1 MSIEVTCEC
10 GKRFSVGDQ
19 FAGKRG
25 RCKACGR
32 VVTVPAA
39 QTAAA
44 ESAQPIVFPDR
55 PSDDLVASPE
65 PKKSGPSSF
74 AAYPPFS
81 KRDRGGEKKAA
92 HISVHVSPALVLL
105 VILAMVIPTAIYLVE
120 QGPVKAKNQWE
131 KIEPTAE
138 GNITSQI
145 TRAIQHE
152 YAGFAFGNNDDEGI
166 SRHKALN
173 VVFAEP
179 VIMIRLPESIQ
190 IQGRTTEGMF
200 KGAFHP
206 QTMRFEADVPILGQ
220 IHKVD
225 GSVTDDDQSLDLDG
239 QKIN

>member
-1 MSIEVTCEC
+1 MPIQIICEC

-39 QTAAA
+39 QPAK
-44 ESAQPIVFPDR
+44 PMVKPG
-55 PSDDLVASPE
+55 PSPDDLVAAQA
-65 PKKSGPSSF
+65 PKRNNPSLF

-81 KRDRGGEKKAA
+81 KQDRGGEGKPARVS
-92 HISVHVSPALVLL
+92 IHVNPALVLL
-105 VILAMVIPTAIYLVE
+105 VILAIGIPSGIYLVE
-120 QGPVKAKNQWE
+120 QGPIKAKNQWE

-145 TRAIQHE
+145 TRTIQHE
-152 YAGFAFGNNDDEGI
+152 YTAFVADDEAI
-166 SRHKALN
+166 SRRKALN

-179 VIMIRLPESIQ
+179 VIMIRLPESVQ
-190 IQGRTTEGMF
+190 IQGRTTEGLF
-200 KGAFHP
+200 VGEFYPH
-206 QTMRFEADVPILGQ
+206 TMRFEASVPILGQ
-220 IHKVD
+220 IHKVE
-225 GSVTDDDQSLDLDG
+225 GSVSDEDQSLNLDG